1 MSTTA
6 GLISFKAR
14 EGKGAEVAERIAAA
28 LPHVNAE
35 EGTPHW
41 LVIRSETSPE
51 TVFLVDLFSSTDSR
65 ELHQMLHLFSGRME
79 RLQDLRRVRQLISC
93 YMEDILLFHLV
104 MQDFVNVQD
113 I

>member
-35 EGTPHW
+35 EGTTHW
-41 LVIRSETSPE
+41 LVIRSEVQTQENSICPVKQLNKYSLPYPLCWQKSH
-51 TVFLVDLFSSTDSR
+51 TFI
-65 ELHQMLHLFSGRME
+65 
-79 RLQDLRRVRQLISC
+79 LR
-93 YMEDILLFHLV
+93 F
-104 MQDFVNVQD
+104 
-113 I
+113 

>member
-35 EGTPHW
+35 EGTTHW
-41 LVIRSETSPE
+41 LVI
-51 TVFLVDLFSSTDSR
+51 SSTDSR
-65 ELHQMLHLFSGRME
+65 ELHMSGE
-79 RLQDLRRVRQLISC
+79 AAKQIFATVPALLAEEPHIHPAVLIAAKG
-93 YMEDILLFHLV
+93 I
-104 MQDFVNVQD
+104 
-113 I
+113 

>member
-35 EGTPHW
+35 EGTTHW

-65 ELHQMLHLFSGRME
+65 ELHMSGE
-79 RLQDLRRVRQLISC
+79 AAKQIFAPLPALLAEEPHIHPAVLIAAKG
-93 YMEDILLFHLV
+93 I
-104 MQDFVNVQD
+104 
-113 I
+113 

>member
-35 EGTPHW
+35 EGTTHW

-51 TVFLVDLFSSTDSR
+51 TVLDWPLYFQTLF
-65 ELHQMLHLFSGRME
+65 
-79 RLQDLRRVRQLISC
+79 IA
-93 YMEDILLFHLV
+93 
-104 MQDFVNVQD
+104 
-113 I
+113 